1 MVLVTPALRV
11 RPFEAADADAWDSFI
26 ERSVN
31 GTFMQTRRFLGYHP
45 PNRFRDRSLV
55 LFDDHDRWLA
65 VFPAAEVE
73 RDGQRLLQSHPGAS
87 YGGLVIAEDTTP
99 AQLDELVRLVV
110 GEARDTDLHG
120 IRLRTVEKVF
130 CRRGCD
136 ELDVAYFR
144 AGFVTEARELS
155 SALRLDG
162 TSRDELLA
170 RWTEMG
176 RRNVRKAERNGVEV
190 RVGDDFAAFWHLLDA
205 TLAARHDTHPTHI
218 LDEILQLRER
228 LGDRVQLVAGYLDGR
243 MISGTVLF
251 LFNDIAAHT
260 MYMAQD
266 YEFQQFRSL
275 NLVLLRAGELCRERG
290 LRWMNYGISSEPGT
304 RGLELNHGLFAFKR
318 SCGGEGVV
326 RDSLFLTL

>member
-11 RPFEAADADAWDSFI
+11 RPFEVTDADAWDIFV

-55 LFDDHDRWLA
+55 LLDEGDRWLA

-87 YGGLVIAEDTTP
+87 YGGLVIGEDSTP
-99 AQLDELVRLVV
+99 AQLDEMVQLVV
-110 GEARDTDLHG
+110 EHARGAGLHG
-120 IRLRTVEKVF
+120 IRLRSVEKVF

-144 AGFVTEARELS
+144 AGFVTEGRELS

-162 TSRDELLA
+162 VSRDELLS

-176 RRNVRKAERNGVEV
+176 RRNVRKAERSGVEV
-190 RVGDDFAAFWHLLDA
+190 RVSDDFAAFWQLLEA
-205 TLAARHDTHPTHI
+205 TLAARHDTHPTHT
-218 LDEILQLRER
+218 LDEIQQLRER
-228 LGDRVQLVAGYLDGR
+228 LGDRIQLVAGYLKGR
-243 MISGTVLF
+243 LVSGTVLF
-251 LFNDIAAHT
+251 RFNDIAAHT

-275 NLVLLRAGELCRERG
+275 NLVLLHAAELSRDRG
-290 LRWMNYGISSEPGT
+290 LRWLNYGISSEPGT

>member
-1 MVLVTPALRV
+1 VVLVTPALRV
-11 RPFEAADADAWDSFI
+11 RLFEATDADAWDVFV

-31 GTFMQTRRFLGYHP
+31 GTFMHTRRFLGYHP

-55 LFDDHDRWLA
+55 LLDEGDRWLA

-87 YGGLVIAEDTTP
+87 YGGLVIGDEATP
-99 AQLDELVRLVV
+99 AQLDEMVHLVV
-110 GEARDTDLHG
+110 AQARDAGFHG

-144 AGFVTEARELS
+144 AGFVTEGRELS
-155 SALRLDG
+155 SALYLG
-162 TSRDELLA
+162 GASRDELLA

-176 RRNVRKAERNGVEV
+176 RRNVRKAERSGVEV
-190 RVGDDFAAFWHLLDA
+190 RVSDDFTAFWQLLET
-205 TLAARHDTHPTHI
+205 TLAARHDTHPTHT
-218 LDEILQLRER
+218 LDEILRLRER

-243 MISGTVLF
+243 LISGTVLF
-251 LFNDIAAHT
+251 SFNGIAAHT

-275 NLVLLRAGELCRERG
+275 NLVLFHASELCRDRG
-290 LRWMNYGISSEPGT
+290 QRWLNYGISSEPGT